1 MSQRVMIYVQH
12 LLGIGHLKRM
22 SLLADDLAEAGA
34 DVLLVSGGPP
44 APHVQPSSAVR
55 FHQLAP
61 VRALDETFLGL
72 ADQNGR
78 VIGEPFKA
86 RRRDD
91 LLQQLKTFGA
101 DVLVVELF
109 PLGRRQMRFEL
120 LPLLQAARGT
130 CRTVACSVRDIVNRR
145 PHREAE
151 SIDWL
156 NSYFDLLLVHGDER
170 LTPITDS
177 VAGIGAFKGKIVHT
191 GYLTED
197 WKGPASRGSE
207 VMVTAGGGA
216 AGEHLFLAAAAASRQ
231 TGDALTWRIRHG
243 LNASPKLVQTL
254 HDLAAPTSHVE
265 PVADDFR
272 EQLSRCAV
280 SVSQFGY
287 NTAMDLIATHT
298 PAIVV
303 PFSGG
308 GETEQRR
315 RAEALGDHVFRVIPE
330 EKLDGRLLASAV
342 TACAN
347 ESGVPAIHV
356 DMDGLHR
363 STSLLLGS

>member
-1 MSQRVMIYVQH
+1 MSRRVMIYVQH

-22 SLLADDLAEAGA
+22 SLLADGLAAAGA
-34 DVLLVSGGPP
+34 DVLLVSGGLP

-61 VRALDETFLGL
+61 VRALDETFSGL
-72 ADQNGR
+72 ADQSGQIISDAFR
-78 VIGEPFKA
+78 A

-91 LLQQLKTFGA
+91 LLQQLKTFDP

-120 LPLLQAARGT
+120 LPLLQAARKT

-177 VAGIGAFKGKIVHT
+177 VAGIGKFQGKIVHT
-191 GYLTED
+191 GYLTEA
-197 WKGPASRGSE
+197 WNGSASRGSE

-216 AGEHLFLAAAAASRQ
+216 AGEHVFLAAAAASRL

-243 LNASPKLVQTL
+243 LNASQKLVQTL
-254 HDLAAPTSHVE
+254 RDMATPGTCVE

-272 EQLSRCAV
+272 DRLSRCAV

-287 NTAMDLIATHT
+287 NTAMDLIVTQT
-298 PAIVV
+298 PAIIV

-308 GETEQRR
+308 GETEQAR
-315 RAEALGDHVFRVIPE
+315 RAEALRDHVFRAIPE
-330 EKLDGRLLASAV
+330 EPLTPGAWQQR
-342 TACAN
+342 
-347 ESGVPAIHV
+347 
-356 DMDGLHR
+356 
-363 STSLLLGS
+363 